1 MWTTL
6 SRHYDKYE
14 VTQDWSDILYCGI
27 TLMLNYKAQLIDISM
42 PRYVTDESHKFQ
54 PPTPMVVQYQP
65 HQWNKSTYCA
75 ATQCAYLEDDLV
87 ILPLKGITTVRKIV
101 GNFLY
106 YALAVE
112 FTMLVALGY
121 LA

>member
-1 MWTTL
+1 MLGLTL
-6 SRHYDKYE
+6 KWD
-14 VTQDWSDILYCGI
+14 DINR
-27 TLMLNYKAQLIDISM
+27 TVEISM
-42 PRYVTDESHKFQ
+42 PKYVNTCIQKFQ
-54 PPTPMVVQYQP
+54 PPTPMVVQDQP